1 MKTEGERESFW
12 YKMTWGGNLE
22 FVEFVCLLFVLI
34 QTEKTRMI

>member
-22 FVEFVCLLFVLI
+22 FVEFVCLFVVCFN
-34 QTEKTRMI
+34 TD